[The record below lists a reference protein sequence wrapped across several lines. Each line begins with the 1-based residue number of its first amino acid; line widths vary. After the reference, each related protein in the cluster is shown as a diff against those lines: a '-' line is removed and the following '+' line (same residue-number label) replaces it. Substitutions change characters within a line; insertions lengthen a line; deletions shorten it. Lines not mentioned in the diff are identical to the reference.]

1 MLKFKQSL
9 IAFVSVLALVGVA
22 TLVTPSPAL
31 GQKGGPPEAAASS
44 QNLKDGKTPVTVAGT
59 VAVGNIVQTQPAVP
73 PGAFSVVLNNVG
85 AISGPDPEGTS
96 YAITSVTVANTSS
109 VQTYA
114 VLGAVWGATG
124 DCKSFSSDTTGAEGP
139 QIVVP
144 AGGTV
149 HLTFPQPFVLSARP
163 GAAACLG
170 TSIGGA
176 DARFTVVGY
185 RF

>member
-1 MLKFKQSL
+1 
-9 IAFVSVLALVGVA
+9 V
-22 TLVTPSPAL
+22 PS
-31 GQKGGPPEAAASS
+31 
-44 QNLKDGKTPVTVAGT
+44 
-59 VAVGNIVQTQPAVP
+59 
-73 PGAFSVVLNNVG
+73 GAFSVVLNDVG
-85 AISGPDPEGTS
+85 VISGPDPEGTN

-114 VLGAVWGATG
+114 TLGAIWGATE
-124 DCKSFSSDTTGAEGP
+124 DCKFFSSDTTGAEGP

-163 GAAACLG
+163 GAAACLK
-170 TSIGGA
+170 TSVGGA